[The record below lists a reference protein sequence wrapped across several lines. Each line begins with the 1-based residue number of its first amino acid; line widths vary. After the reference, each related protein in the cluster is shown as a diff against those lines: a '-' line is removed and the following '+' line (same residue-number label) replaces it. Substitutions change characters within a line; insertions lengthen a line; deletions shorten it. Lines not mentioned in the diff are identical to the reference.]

1 MSKCRFN
8 NHECWQSFLRTLVLG
23 SANTT
28 EHSVKSKVD
37 LFEAKA
43 KDDASPQKVNEVENQ
58 TILEKP
64 VVPNVEEELVP
75 TIKPEANQGVY
86 SFKVLF
92 SQNSLN

>member
-1 MSKCRFN
+1 MSKSRFN
-8 NHECWQSFLRTLVLG
+8 NHECWQSFLRTLGLVLG
-23 SANTT
+23 SADTT

-64 VVPNVEEELVP
+64 VVPNVEEELVQ

-92 SQNSLN
+92 S